1 MQLTWFRFW
10 IGYASIGGMTEWFMG
25 LVLKTSA
32 GQPAVGS
39 NPTPSASVIAVG
51 GTIPQATCLIDVAG
65 ISFMDRT
72 SAKDVETVRQAD

>member
-1 MQLTWFRFW
+1 MPKCTIFSYRAIPAGLDVQLTWFRFW

-51 GTIPQATCLIDVAG
+51 GTIPQGHLPY
-65 ISFMDRT
+65 
-72 SAKDVETVRQAD
+72 